1 MQDWKPPWL
10 VPKTKRYLIPSLV
23 YMFFLTH
30 SHTHSTWSG
39 YGSGYVEW
47 VWSGYKMKKWSG
59 YKMGWSGY
67 EMWYFSNLEWV
78 WEWVSRTHNEKIY
91 FLYLYYFVCKDLII
105 RSQNIDNFV
114 SYFIH
119 MILHHSQ
126 QLLFA
131 LGITTSYME
140 KVLDSHTSK
149 ILIEN
154 WWE

>member
-1 MQDWKPPWL
+1 MGWIWEHQNYFVRGDFADLWQIEFSKMENKKSREGVAGLWHI
-10 VPKTKRYLIPSLV
+10 YLSKCKANKIHIV
-23 YMFFLTH
+23 FLTH

-114 SYFIH
+114 S
-119 MILHHSQ
+119 
-126 QLLFA
+126 FA
-131 LGITTSYME
+131 FTQHG
-140 KVLDSHTSK
+140 
-149 ILIEN
+149 
-154 WWE
+154 